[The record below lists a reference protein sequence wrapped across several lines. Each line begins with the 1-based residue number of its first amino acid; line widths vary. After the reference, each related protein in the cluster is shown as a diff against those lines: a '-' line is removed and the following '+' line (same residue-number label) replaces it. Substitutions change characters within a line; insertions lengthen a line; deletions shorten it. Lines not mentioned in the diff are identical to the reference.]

1 MTQLYCSDPPPRP
14 LKGQLASLRVGLDAA
29 SSPKMGTAIQDL
41 LDHGKFRSSISITT
55 VNTVVDHTPKNF
67 VFVVELIG
75 ELCMLGARL
84 LKQGLS
90 LLNSSL
96 TIRGLGLNTNHR

>member
-1 MTQLYCSDPPPRP
+1 
-14 LKGQLASLRVGLDAA
+14 
-29 SSPKMGTAIQDL
+29 MGTAIQDL
-41 LDHGKFRSSISITT
+41 NDHGKFISAISA
-55 VNTVVDHTPKNF
+55 VDTVVDRITKTL
-67 VFVVELIG
+67 VFDSELIG

-96 TIRGLGLNTNHR
+96 AIRDGPRAGSEQEPRMIHTHNVVREGPHVV